1 MESIP
6 YDKRSG
12 KIWFNGAPINWSE
25 VKIHVLSHGLHYA
38 SCVFEGE
45 RVYDGEI
52 FKLEEH
58 TERLFHSASRMGF
71 KISYTPELLNGACKE
86 IIAIQK
92 VKNGYVR
99 PIAWRG
105 SEMMA
110 ISAQQTKIHVAIAA
124 WEWGS
129 YFDPNLKLKG
139 IKLDICKWR
148 RPDPDTIPWDTKAS
162 GLYMICTLSK
172 HEAEKKG
179 FTDSLML
186 DYQGN
191 VAEATGANIF
201 FKNKSGELHT
211 PIPDSFLNGITRR
224 CVIDIAKSKG
234 IKIVERKIK
243 PEEMTNFVGCFLTGT
258 AAEVTPVSQID
269 KYKFTVCNVIKD
281 LSESYQDLVRKK
293 GISIIYQ
300 QNNLLSDFTA
310 LENVTIPLVANGYN
324 WKDATKKASKILSL
338 VNLSKRL
345 NHFSTELSGGEQ
357 QRVAV
362 ARALVT
368 EPDLI
373 LADEPTGSLDRKT
386 ANEIFSLFSK
396 LKSKNRAILYA
407 THNRELANKADY
419 KLNILDGNITRKN
432 A

>member
-12 KIWFNGAPINWSE
+12 KIWFNGESVNWSD
-25 VKIHVLSHGLHYA
+25 VKIHVLSHGLHNA
-38 SCVFEGE
+38 SSVFEGE

-52 FKLEEH
+52 IKLEEH
-58 TERLFHSASRMGF
+58 TERLFHSAFRLGF
-71 KISYTPELLNGACKE
+71 KIPYTPELLNKACKE

-99 PIAWRG
+99 PVAWRG

-139 IKLDICKWR
+139 IKLDISKWKW
-148 RPDPDTIPWDTKAS
+148 PAPDTIPWDTKAS
-162 GLYMICTLSK
+162 GLYMICTLSN

-191 VAEATGANIF
+191 IAEATGANVF

-224 CVIDIAKSKG
+224 CVIDIAKTKG
-234 IKIVERKIK
+234 INVVERKIK
-243 PEEMTNFVGCFLTGT
+243 PEEMNDFVGCFLTGT

-269 KYKFTVCNVIKD
+269 KYNFSVCDVIKD
-281 LSESYQDLVRKK
+281 LSKSYQALVRKK
-293 GISIIYQ
+293 
-300 QNNLLSDFTA
+300 TA
-310 LENVTIPLVANGYN
+310 A
-324 WKDATKKASKILSL
+324 
-338 VNLSKRL
+338 
-345 NHFSTELSGGEQ
+345 
-357 QRVAV
+357 
-362 ARALVT
+362 
-368 EPDLI
+368 
-373 LADEPTGSLDRKT
+373 
-386 ANEIFSLFSK
+386 
-396 LKSKNRAILYA
+396 
-407 THNRELANKADY
+407 
-419 KLNILDGNITRKN
+419 
-432 A
+432 